1 MHFEGFGVGI
11 KSFLYLVSKIG
22 AKPVTLDP
30 LIWRTGCL
38 LTCVLYGI
46 ASALEILNEGR
57 HSKYQR
63 REGS

>member
-1 MHFEGFGVGI
+1 MHFGGIWVGI
-11 KSFLYLVSKIG
+11 KSFLYLVSKMG
-22 AKPVTLDP
+22 AKPVTFDP

-57 HSKYQR
+57 HSKYQG